1 MKSGYCTNKKGCSS
15 LSIQQV
21 QQPPTKNKEEVTHSS
36 NICLWY
42 SQANKKKLDVPSH
55 QSSQISHK
63 ILDAGAPTQ
72 KCTWTY
78 ALCSAVC
85 ISHKIL
91 DLCLA
96 LYDKLDAKQRHK
108 QAFKPIRSR
117 NNLFSSLY
125 LNKHQSSQK
134 QTKSTTSNAV

>member
-1 MKSGYCTNKKGCSS
+1 MKSGYCTNQKGCSS

-42 SQANKKKLDVPSH
+42 SQANKKKLDVPSLRSAH
-55 QSSQISHK
+55 GRTHF
-63 ILDAGAPTQ
+63 
-72 KCTWTY
+72 
-78 ALCSAVC
+78 ALLCV
-85 ISHKIL
+85 SHKIL